1 MRRVLRCVYPLCVF
15 LVAFLTTYIYLH
27 LSTNGLQR
35 PKPKYMVPTKDP
47 VELELAMDAGVDI
60 EEIDIPSYDMDIT
73 LMKAVDKLVRREST
87 DLKPVNLKKFRYMLT
102 PGHKCDFRER
112 TTNFSRVLVLVKSA
126 PDHQRLRRWLRL
138 LMNDTIGILSN
149 NVKMFFLLGYSRE
162 LNNDIRSESEKY
174 DDIIQ
179 KNFIDSYRNL
189 TYKTQM
195 AYEWASM
202 YCSSADFVLFQ
213 DDDFFANIKNVVEF
227 LSEQLTPEELFTGHV
242 VEAGSTVIRDR
253 ASKWFVSNIAFSN
266 NLFPAYF
273 PGGSYIASS
282 QIVERLSFAFPF
294 VPVIPVDDVYV
305 GLVSSKLGITMKHS
319 HRFYFSDC
327 QNWSHCLACK
337 AFL

>member
-1 MRRVLRCVYPLCVF
+1 
-15 LVAFLTTYIYLH
+15 
-27 LSTNGLQR
+27 
-35 PKPKYMVPTKDP
+35 MVPTKDP

-102 PGHKCDFRER
+102 PGHKCEFRER

-266 NLFPAYF
+266 NMFPAYF